1 MSQDSQHEIQHILRR
16 TVDNDLLGDMVYSS
30 FGNSGNTFFAL
41 RYLSSLLDETGEPFW
56 YLRDLSFYSSRYD
69 HEKQMAQS
77 QGAGWIAMGGDGKS
91 LDQKLKEQVFRSAF
105 IQFYGIFFNNKWWV
119 DYRFHLLGNDI
130 PAEEAANQEQRRLI
144 EDFNVNSAMYFR
156 EQRLSPH
163 SRESDYYLC
172 KYGHLPSMIY
182 YKAIE
187 QEESQNEKF
196 IRFVEAAYVEPFITA
211 FRYYGMPDR
220 KYTSSVVNSIPSL
233 ISSDFRYC
241 IFSITTVTDSRECH
255 HLFFLA
261 DCFSG
266 VIYEWK
272 RWPIV
277 ITNDRVNPFVPI
289 SEQLSSLIRDFDYRL
304 IHGNISVDFEDS
316 FWHEHVLPKGDD
328 GVLQYLVP
336 VWQKNNNQW
345 LLSK

>member
-1 MSQDSQHEIQHILRR
+1 MKMEVHPEILDILRR

-30 FGNSGNTFFAL
+30 FGSSGNTFFAL
-41 RYLSSLLDETGEPFW
+41 RYLSSLLDEMGEPFW

-69 HEKQMAQS
+69 NEKRMAEW

-91 LDQKLKEQVFRSAF
+91 LDQKLKEHVFRSAF

-130 PAEEAANQEQRRLI
+130 PAEEAANQEERRLI

-156 EQRLSPH
+156 EQRLSPY
-163 SRESDYYLC
+163 SGESDYYLR

-196 IRFVEAAYVEPFITA
+196 IRFVEAAYVEPFVSA
-211 FRYYGMPDR
+211 FRYYRMADR
-220 KYTSSVVNSIPSL
+220 KYTSSVSNSIPRL

-241 IFSITTVTDSRECH
+241 IFSITMVTDSREFH

-266 VIYEWK
+266 VVYEWK
-272 RWPIV
+272 RWPIL
-277 ITNDRVNPFVPI
+277 ITNDQVNPFEPI
-289 SEQLSSLIRDFDYRL
+289 SEQFSSLIRDFDYRL
-304 IHGNISVDFEDS
+304 MHGNISVDFDHF
-316 FWHEHVLPKGDD
+316 FWQEHVLPKGED

-336 VWQKNNNQW
+336 VWEKNSDQW